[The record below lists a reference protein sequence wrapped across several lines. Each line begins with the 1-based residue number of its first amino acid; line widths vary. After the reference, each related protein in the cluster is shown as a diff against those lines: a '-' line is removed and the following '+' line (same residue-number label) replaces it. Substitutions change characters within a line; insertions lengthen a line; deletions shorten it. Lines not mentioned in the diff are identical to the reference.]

1 MVGVNNKINVGMVG
15 YKFMGKAH
23 SHAYKDVGMFFDP
36 AADVVMKAICGR
48 DEQGVKAA
56 ADKFGWESYE
66 TDWRKMVARDDID
79 FVDINAPSDAHKE
92 ITMAAIAAGKHVF
105 CEKPLAL
112 NLADGREML
121 EAAEKA
127 GVKHA
132 VCFNYRFLPAVQLA
146 KQIIDEGRLG
156 EIHHYRATYLQDWL
170 VDPNTPMAWRL
181 KKEVAGSGA
190 HGDINAHSIDLARFL
205 IGEFD
210 RVVGHNRTF
219 VKERPLATDSAG
231 GLSAGAGSSTQKDEV
246 TVDDATGFLADF
258 KNGAMGM
265 FVASRFAAGRKNHN
279 TFEIHGSKGSLR
291 WDLEKLN
298 ELEVYF
304 REDEPNLAG
313 FRRIMATEPSHKY
326 AGNWWPTGHIIG
338 YEHAFVHIVYE
349 FVQHIKTGSPFA
361 PTFYDGVKCQEV
373 LEAVDLSIE
382 RGSWVGIDEV

>member
-1 MVGVNNKINVGMVG
+1 VVGVSKKINVGMVG

-23 SHAYKDVGMFFDP
+23 SHAYKDVNMFFDMD
-36 AADVVMKAICGR
+36 AQVVMKAICGR
-48 DEQGVKAA
+48 NEQGVKAA
-56 ADKFGWESYE
+56 ADKFGWDSYE
-66 TDWRKMVARDDID
+66 TDWRKLVARDDID
-79 FVDINAPSDAHKE
+79 LVDINAPSDAHKE
-92 ITMAAIAAGKHVF
+92 IALAAIAAGKHVF

-121 EAAEKA
+121 AAAEKA
-127 GVKHA
+127 GVKHG

-146 KQIIDEGRLG
+146 KKIIDSGKLG

-170 VDPNTPMAWRL
+170 VDPQAPLAWRL

-219 VKERPLATDSAG
+219 VKERPLLTSSEG
-231 GLSAGAGSSTQKDEV
+231 GLAGQTGGTEKGEV
-246 TVDDATGFLADF
+246 TVDDATAFLADF
-258 KNGAMGM
+258 QNGAMGI
-265 FVASRFAAGRKNHN
+265 FVASRFATGRKNHN
-279 TFEIHGSKGSLR
+279 TFEIHGSKGSIR
-291 WDLEKLN
+291 WDLERLN

-304 REDEPNLAG
+304 REDEPELAG
-313 FRRIMATEPSHKY
+313 FRRILATEPQHKY

-338 YEHAFVHIVYE
+338 YEHGFVHIAYE
-349 FVQHIKTGSPFA
+349 FVQHIVAGTPFA
-361 PTFYDGVKCQEV
+361 PTFLDGVKCQEV

-382 RGSWVGIDEV
+382 RGTWVRVSEV

>member
-1 MVGVNNKINVGMVG
+1 MVGVNNRKVNVGMVG

-23 SHAYKDVGMFFDP
+23 SHAYKDVGMFFDMN
-36 AADVVMKAICGR
+36 ADVVMKAICGR
-48 DEQGVKAA
+48 NEEGVKEAMN
-56 ADKFGWESYE
+56 KFGWEGYE
-66 TDWRKMVARDDID
+66 TDWRKLVARDDID
-79 FVDINAPSDAHKE
+79 LIDVNAPSDAHKE
-92 ITMAAIAAGKHVF
+92 ITLAAVAAGKHVF

-146 KQIIDEGRLG
+146 KKLIDDGKIG

-170 VDPNTPMAWRL
+170 ADPKAPLAWRL

-190 HGDINAHSIDLARFL
+190 HGDLNAHCIDLARFL

-210 RVVGHNRTF
+210 RVIGHSRTF
-219 VKERPLATDSAG
+219 VKQRPIPASTS
-231 GLSAGAGSSTQKDEV
+231 GLSGQGTDEMGEV

-258 KNGAMGM
+258 KNGAMGS
-265 FVASRFAAGRKNHN
+265 FIATRFATGRKNGN
-279 TFEIHGSKGSLR
+279 TFEIHGSKGTIR
-291 WDLEKLN
+291 WDLERLN

-304 REDEPNLAG
+304 KDDEPNEAG
-313 FRRIMATEPSHKY
+313 FRTISVTEPTHKY
-326 AGNWWPTGHIIG
+326 AGNWWPAGHIIG
-338 YEHAFVHIVYE
+338 YEHGFVHIVYE
-349 FVQHIKTGSPFA
+349 FVQHITAGAPFA
-361 PTFYDGVKCQEV
+361 PTFLDGVRCQEV

-382 RGSWVGIDEV
+382 RGSWVNISEV

>member
-1 MVGVNNKINVGMVG
+1 VVGVTKRTLNVGMVG

-23 SHAYKDVGMFFDP
+23 SHAYKDVGMFFDLD
-36 AADVVMKAICGR
+36 ADLALKAICGR
-48 DEQGVKAA
+48 DEQGVRAA
-56 ADKFGWESYE
+56 AEKFGWESYE
-66 TDWRKMVARDDID
+66 TDWRKLVARKDID
-79 FVDINAPSDAHKE
+79 FIDINAPSDAHKE
-92 ITMAAIAAGKHVF
+92 IALAAIAAGKHVF

-146 KQIIDEGRLG
+146 KQLIDAGKIG

-170 VDPNTPMAWRL
+170 VDPQAPLAWRL
-181 KKEVAGSGA
+181 KKEIAGSGA
-190 HGDINAHSIDLARFL
+190 HGDLNAHCIDLARFL

-210 RVVGHNRTF
+210 RVVGHSRTF
-219 VKERPLATDSAG
+219 VKQRPIPASTS
-231 GLSAGAGSSTQKDEV
+231 GLSGVASSEVGEV

-258 KNGAMGM
+258 KNGAMGS
-265 FVASRFAAGRKNHN
+265 FIATRFATGRKNGN
-279 TFEIHGSKGSLR
+279 TFEIHGSKGTIR
-291 WDLEKLN
+291 WDLERLN

-304 REDEPNLAG
+304 REDEPNEAG
-313 FRRIMATEPSHKY
+313 FRKIIVTEPTHPY

-338 YEHAFVHIVYE
+338 YEHGFVHIVYE
-349 FVQHIKTGSPFA
+349 FVQHIVADKPFA
-361 PTFYDGVKCQEV
+361 PTFLDGVRCQEV

-382 RGSWVGIDEV
+382 RGTWVSIDEV

>member
-1 MVGVNNKINVGMVG
+1 MVGVNKKLNVGMVG

-23 SHAYKDVGMFFDP
+23 SHAYTDLGMFFETN
-36 AADVVMKAICGR
+36 ADVVMKAICGR
-48 DEQGVKAA
+48 DEQAVKAA

-66 TDWRKMVARDDID
+66 TDWRKLVEREDID

-92 ITMAAIAAGKHVF
+92 IALAAIAAGKHVF

-121 EAAEKA
+121 AAAEKA
-127 GVKHA
+127 GIKHA
-132 VCFNYRFLPAVQLA
+132 ICFNYRFLPAVQLA
-146 KQIIDEGRLG
+146 KQILDEGRLG

-170 VDPNTPMAWRL
+170 VDPNAPMAWRM
-181 KKEVAGSGA
+181 KKEIAGSGA

-219 VKERPLATDSAG
+219 IKERPLASG
-231 GLSAGAGSSTQKDEV
+231 GMDEV

-258 KNGAMGM
+258 KNGAMGT
-265 FVASRFAAGRKNHN
+265 FIASRVAAGRKNHN
-279 TFEIHGSKGSLR
+279 TFEIHGSKGTIR

-313 FRRIMATEPSHKY
+313 FRRIFATESSHKY

-338 YEHAFVHIVYE
+338 YEHSFVHIVYE
-349 FVQHIKTGSPFA
+349 FVQHMTAGTPFT

-382 RGSWVGIDEV
+382 RGAWVGIDEV

>member
-1 MVGVNNKINVGMVG
+1 VGVNKKINVGMVG

-23 SHAYKDVGMFFDP
+23 SHAYKDVGMFFDMN
-36 AADVVMKAICGR
+36 ANVVMKAICGR
-48 DEQGVKAA
+48 DENGVKEAA
-56 ADKFGWESYE
+56 EKFGWESYE
-66 TDWRKMVARDDID
+66 TDWRKMIARKDID

-92 ITMAAIAAGKHVF
+92 ITLAAIAAGKHVF

-112 NLADGREML
+112 NLADAREML
-121 EAAEKA
+121 EAAEQA

-132 VCFNYRFLPAVQLA
+132 ICFNYRFLPAVQLA

-170 VDPNTPMAWRL
+170 VDPNFPLAWRL

-190 HGDINAHSIDLARFL
+190 HGDLNAHSIDLARFL

-219 VKERPLATDSAG
+219 VKERPIPESST
-231 GLSAGAGSSTQKDEV
+231 GLSGKASSTKGEV
-246 TVDDATGFLADF
+246 TVDDATSFIADF

-265 FVASRFAAGRKNHN
+265 FIATRFATGRKNGN
-279 TFEIHGSKGSLR
+279 TFEIHGSKGTIR
-291 WDLEKLN
+291 WNLERLN

-304 REDEPNLAG
+304 REDEPNHAG
-313 FRRIMATEPSHKY
+313 FRTILVTEGSHKY

-338 YEHAFVHIVYE
+338 YEHSFVHIVYE
-349 FVQHIKTGSPFA
+349 FVQHLTSDNPFA
-361 PTFYDGVKCQEV
+361 PTFHDGVRCQEV

-382 RGSWVGIDEV
+382 RGAWVSVDEV

>member
-1 MVGVNNKINVGMVG
+1 MVG

-23 SHAYKDVGMFFDP
+23 SHAYKDVGMFFEP

-48 DEQGVKAA
+48 DENGVKEA

-66 TDWRKMVARDDID
+66 TDWRKMIERDDID

-92 ITMAAIAAGKHVF
+92 IALAAIAAGKHVF

-112 NLADGREML
+112 TLADGREML

-127 GVKHA
+127 GVKHGI
-132 VCFNYRFLPAVQLA
+132 CFNYRFLPAVQLA

-170 VDPNTPMAWRL
+170 VDPNTPLAWRL

-219 VKERPLATDSAG
+219 VKERPLLTGSS
-231 GLSAGAGSSTQKDEV
+231 GLSGTGSTTEKGEV

-265 FVASRFAAGRKNHN
+265 FIASRFAAGRKNHN
-279 TFEIHGSKGSLR
+279 TFEIHGSKGSIR

-349 FVQHIKTGSPFA
+349 FLQHMAIDSPFT
-361 PTFYDGVKCQEV
+361 PTFLDGVKCQEV

-382 RGSWVGIDEV
+382 RGAWVNVDEV